1 MYKPFFL
8 FLSLS
13 LLFSGCYKVNK
24 EEVKKPANL
33 IPKEKMANLITDMEI
48 IEGAAVYN
56 KTHFPG
62 YQEMKKEYYR
72 SLFDR
77 YHVTRKQVK
86 ASLDYYN
93 SRGAEMA
100 AIYDKALKL
109 LIQKQDELNREQ
121 QKAEEEKFPYQK
133 IDQSFPFL
141 FKEDALSRSCI
152 NPLPE

>member
-100 AIYDKALKL
+100 AIYDKALEL

-133 IDQSFPFL
+133 TDLSFPFL
-141 FKEDALSRSCI
+141 FKKDNLSKSCI
-152 NPLPE
+152 NPFPG